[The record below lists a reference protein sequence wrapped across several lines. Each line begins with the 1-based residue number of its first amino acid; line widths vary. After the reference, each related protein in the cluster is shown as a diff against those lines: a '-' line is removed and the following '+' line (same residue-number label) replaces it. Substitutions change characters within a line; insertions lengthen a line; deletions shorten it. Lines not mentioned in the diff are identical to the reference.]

1 MSIQNQKHCTVFSS
15 CSYDIPYADHTNMD
29 YIVFL
34 KPFIILEFLLGK
46 KKKHL
51 ECLLERT
58 WLLETRLIINF
69 KGFFCFSFLGKKSNL
84 LNDPQL
90 LFQGVGWGLSLTTK
104 LTCYKE
110 PLAIESLGALKVL
123 RSMEQKKEL

>member
-69 KGFFCFSFLGKKSNL
+69 KGFFCFSFLGKKIKFIKRS
-84 LNDPQL
+84 PIT
-90 LFQGVGWGLSLTTK
+90 FSRGGVGVV
-104 LTCYKE
+104 
-110 PLAIESLGALKVL
+110 ADN
-123 RSMEQKKEL
+123 

>member
-46 KKKHL
+46 KKKA
-51 ECLLERT
+51 
-58 WLLETRLIINF
+58 
-69 KGFFCFSFLGKKSNL
+69 
-84 LNDPQL
+84 P
-90 LFQGVGWGLSLTTK
+90 
-104 LTCYKE
+104 
-110 PLAIESLGALKVL
+110 
-123 RSMEQKKEL
+123 